1 MASLPAPLPPSRR
14 EPDPEPQVVAPERL
28 AECVRGLDPGTRA
41 LLDLS
46 VRRRLRDDAMAPLLH
61 TDAFH
66 LAWRRARALE
76 RVASEVGG
84 DEPLP
89 LALVRTA
96 LEVLPSEAWDPV
108 LALPPGDADADAEE
122 PEASTDLVPT
132 AASGEIEPAKP
143 GVIARLDS
151 FATNAPT
158 FRQVFRD
165 AGRAVGRK
173 AVRLVVWRRRA

>member
-1 MASLPAPLPPSRR
+1 MASLPAPFPSRQR
-14 EPDPEPQVVAPERL
+14 DPEAQAVEVDRL
-28 AECVRGLDPGTRA
+28 AACVRGLDPGTRA

-122 PEASTDLVPT
+122 PEASTELVP
-132 AASGEIEPAKP
+132 
-143 GVIARLDS
+143 
-151 FATNAPT
+151 
-158 FRQVFRD
+158 
-165 AGRAVGRK
+165 AGGG
-173 AVRLVVWRRRA
+173 

>member
-1 MASLPAPLPPSRR
+1 MASLPAPLPSRR
-14 EPDPEPQVVAPERL
+14 QEPEAPTLEPARL

-41 LLDLS
+41 LLDLF

-84 DEPLP
+84 EEPLP

-108 LALPPGDADADAEE
+108 LALPPGDVDADAEAE
-122 PEASTDLVPT
+122 ESQPST
-132 AASGEIEPAKP
+132 
-143 GVIARLDS
+143 
-151 FATNAPT
+151 
-158 FRQVFRD
+158 
-165 AGRAVGRK
+165 
-173 AVRLVVWRRRA
+173 